1 MSDKFEHF
9 ARKEETK
16 ILSDSISE
24 TTLNIDSRMR
34 KVEER
39 IDQSNELKDEL
50 FEDLSSVSD
59 QNQKTSEEMA
69 QVKETLAAKDEIIRH
84 LTSQDRVEKLCFCEI
99 VIIIEKHICQV
110 NFSTLLIAIITQ
122 KQNTA

>member
-1 MSDKFEHF
+1 LEVNNERMSDKFEHF

-34 KVEER
+34 KVEEK

-50 FEDLSSVSD
+50 FEDLSSVSE

-84 LTSQDRVEKLCFCEI
+84 LTSQARVEKL
-99 VIIIEKHICQV
+99 
-110 NFSTLLIAIITQ
+110 
-122 KQNTA
+122 